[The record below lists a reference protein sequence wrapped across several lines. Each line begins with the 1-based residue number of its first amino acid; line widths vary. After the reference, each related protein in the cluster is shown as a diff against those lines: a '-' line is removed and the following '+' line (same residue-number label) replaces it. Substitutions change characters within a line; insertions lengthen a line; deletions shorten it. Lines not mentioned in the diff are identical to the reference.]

1 MTAITSFQRENR
13 FLSNFWP
20 CHINWKGLV
29 YPTVEHAYVSSK
41 VENNDVKLMIQACPT
56 PGNAKEYLAAHN
68 MKPGSFWT
76 REMKLQVMEELLFI
90 KFGGKEPLLTRA
102 LMSTQ
107 DAQLIEGNDWNDSF
121 WGVCET
127 VGENNLG
134 KLLMKTRSKLFEE
147 KNKIETYVSSTVSHQ
162 ELADAMGMTRI
173 CLYEKMMAFDISQ
186 KKYLHY

>member
-102 LMSTQ
+102 LISRYYV
-107 DAQLIEGNDWNDSF
+107 ACIANHLF
-121 WGVCET
+121 R
-127 VGENNLG
+127 LG
-134 KLLMKTRSKLFEE
+134 KNISARSMARLIPTRC
-147 KNKIETYVSSTVSHQ
+147 
-162 ELADAMGMTRI
+162 A
-173 CLYEKMMAFDISQ
+173 
-186 KKYLHY
+186 KK